1 MLLDLLM
8 IVFFIAVMFAPTYIA
23 YKRKLKRRFACFWI
37 NLLVGWT
44 IIGWIPLI
52 AWAALTS
59 AIESGGTN

>member
-1 MLLDLLM
+1 MLLDLFM
-8 IVFFIAVMFAPTYIA
+8 VMFFIAVMFVPTYIA
-23 YKRKLKRRFACFWI
+23 YKRKLKRRLACFWI

-59 AIESGGTN
+59 AVEPGATN